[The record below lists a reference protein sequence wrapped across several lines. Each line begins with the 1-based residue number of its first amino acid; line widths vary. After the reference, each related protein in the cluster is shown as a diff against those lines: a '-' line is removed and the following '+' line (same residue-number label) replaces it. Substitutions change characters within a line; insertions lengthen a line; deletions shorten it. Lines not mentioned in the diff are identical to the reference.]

1 MIFRQNS
8 SGYSSAKNRHAEG
21 KCIKEHSEVDEL
33 LSKFEQKLN
42 HEKIDT
48 PKVNTQE
55 KTLKCMFF
63 YPNSTKLRSQKNG
76 YAKGNCI
83 TQNAKVDDD
92 SCFFSEF
99 RIA

>member
-21 KCIKEHSEVDEL
+21 KCMKKHAEVDEL

-48 PKVNTQE
+48 PNVNAKKNTP
-55 KTLKCMFF
+55 KCMFF

-76 YAKGNCI
+76 YAEGNYI
-83 TQNAKVDDD
+83 HKTPKSMIRV
-92 SCFFSEF
+92 FSEI
-99 RIA
+99 RIG